1 MTSMKRVLIVDD
13 DADIL
18 ESLAIILEDNFET
31 VSACNGVE
39 ALQALQQQTFDA
51 VVLDLTMPIMDG
63 ETLIEQM
70 RTRSIVVPIVLASG
84 MPDLRQL
91 AERLGVD
98 HFSKP
103 YDLSALL
110 ARLALITSDREK

>member
-1 MTSMKRVLIVDD
+1 MTSKRVLIVDD
-13 DADIL
+13 DADLL
-18 ESLAIILEDNFET
+18 ESLAVILEDSFET
-31 VSACNGVE
+31 VSARNGVE
-39 ALQALQQQTFDA
+39 ALQALKQQTFDA

-70 RTRSIVVPIVLASG
+70 RTLSIVVPVVLASG
-84 MPDLRQL
+84 ISDLRQL

-98 HFSKP
+98 HISKP

-110 ARLALITSDREK
+110 ARLALITSDGEK